1 MYCTLRHLNNFP
13 SSDHCAI
20 LLQEESEEETMHAF
34 EAPQPWNL
42 HDDTFLFEI
51 RDDDRHCTVCGIIIE
66 AELGVE
72 GYGTPLYI

>member
-1 MYCTLRHLNNFP
+1 
-13 SSDHCAI
+13 
-20 LLQEESEEETMHAF
+20 MHAF

>member
-1 MYCTLRHLNNFP
+1 MWVNYFP
-13 SSDHCAI
+13 GSDHCEI
-20 LLQEESEEETMHAF
+20 LVHEECKKKRQCMPLKHQEE
-34 EAPQPWNL
+34 PWNL